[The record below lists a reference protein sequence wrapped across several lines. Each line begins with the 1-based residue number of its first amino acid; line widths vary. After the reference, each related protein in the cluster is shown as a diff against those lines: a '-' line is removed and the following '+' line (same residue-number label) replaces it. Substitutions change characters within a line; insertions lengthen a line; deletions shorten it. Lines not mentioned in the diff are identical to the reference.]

1 MAHARRTARPV
12 FAGPPRRP
20 AALGRRLWTQTLAVV
35 ARSAR
40 NACGARR
47 RHGAGIAAV
56 CVSAAEH
63 RSCSGGEGGSGP
75 GVTGGP
81 RCRDTSAGAAGPRER
96 AHEAVASRTTGPDD
110 LASLLAMLDLR
121 AGPQGNK
128 ARPEDGGGRPGRDRT

>member
-12 FAGPPRRP
+12 SVGSPLRP
-20 AALGRRLWTQTLAVV
+20 AALGPRLWTETLAAV
-35 ARSAR
+35 ARCAR
-40 NACGARR
+40 SARR

-81 RCRDTSAGAAGPRER
+81 RCRDTSAGAAGRRER

-121 AGPQGNK
+121 PGPQGKK
-128 ARPEDGGGRPGRDRT
+128 ARPEDEGGRPGYGRR